1 MDALSAFLKL
11 KGLDSGNTHPVTMPD
26 FVLSYEDK
34 DITADIAPYLIS
46 FSYTDYLEGQ
56 SDELQVDFEDTDG
69 RWLSNWYPE
78 QGDALSLS
86 LGDQFTG
93 LVSLGKFEIAEI
105 EYNRPPS
112 TVSLKA
118 LSTGITKSNRTL
130 RGKAYEN
137 TTLAAIVR
145 QIAGR
150 LKLEITGTVK
160 DIPIKRVTQ
169 YQERD
174 VEFLARL
181 AKEYGHSFKIVG
193 KKLVF
198 TDNDALKQRPAVA
211 VLKPEDIIRVR
222 LRDLIKGVPS
232 KVDVKGYDPK
242 NKKTVS
248 ASRKSKPKR
257 GKAKHGSTGDT
268 LRIVPNKGESTAQ
281 LNARADAKLADAQ
294 DDQCAGTVTL
304 VGNALLA
311 AGQMVRLKGFGKFSG
326 KYLVK
331 QSRHDFS
338 RSSGYT
344 TEIEIKMTE
353 YVSEEEQGSAN
364 P

>member
-1 MDALSAFLKL
+1 M
-11 KGLDSGNTHPVTMPD
+11 
-26 FVLSYEDK
+26 
-34 DITADIAPYLIS
+34 
-46 FSYTDYLEGQ
+46 
-56 SDELQVDFEDTDG
+56 
-69 RWLSNWYPE
+69 
-78 QGDALSLS
+78 SLS

-93 LVSLGKFEIAEI
+93 LVSVGKFEIAEI

-112 TVSLKA
+112 RVSLKA

-174 VEFLARL
+174 VEFLTRL

-222 LRDLIKGVPS
+222 P
-232 KVDVKGYDPK
+232 
-242 NKKTVS
+242 
-248 ASRKSKPKR
+248 
-257 GKAKHGSTGDT
+257 
-268 LRIVPNKGESTAQ
+268 
-281 LNARADAKLADAQ
+281 ARFD
-294 DDQCAGTVTL
+294 
-304 VGNALLA
+304 
-311 AGQMVRLKGFGKFSG
+311 
-326 KYLVK
+326 
-331 QSRHDFS
+331 
-338 RSSGYT
+338 
-344 TEIEIKMTE
+344 
-353 YVSEEEQGSAN
+353 
-364 P
+364 

>member
-11 KGLDSGNTHPVTMPD
+11 KGLDSGNIHPVTMPD
-26 FVLSYEDK
+26 FALGYEDK
-34 DITADIAPYLIS
+34 DITADVAPYLIA
-46 FSYTDYLEGQ
+46 FTYTDYLEGQ
-56 SDELQVDFEDTDG
+56 SDELEVEFEDTDG
-69 RWLSNWYPE
+69 RWLRSWYPE

-93 LVSLGKFEIAEI
+93 LVSFGKFEIAEI
-105 EYNRPPS
+105 EYNQPPS
-112 TVSLKA
+112 TVALKA

-145 QIAGR
+145 QVAGR

-160 DIPIKRVTQ
+160 NIPIKRVTQ

-211 VLKPEDIIRVR
+211 VLNPEDIISLR

-257 GKAKHGSTGDT
+257 GKAKHGGSTGDT
-268 LRIVPNKGESTAQ
+268 LRIVPNKGESAAQ

-304 VGNALLA
+304 FGNALLV
-311 AGQMVRLKGFGKFSG
+311 AGQTVQLKGFGKFSG

-338 RSSGYT
+338 RSGGYT
-344 TEIEIKMTE
+344 TEIDIKMTE
-353 YVSEEEQGSAN
+353 YVSDEE
-364 P
+364 

>member
-1 MDALSAFLKL
+1 M
-11 KGLDSGNTHPVTMPD
+11 
-26 FVLSYEDK
+26 
-34 DITADIAPYLIS
+34 
-46 FSYTDYLEGQ
+46 
-56 SDELQVDFEDTDG
+56 
-69 RWLSNWYPE
+69 
-78 QGDALSLS
+78 
-86 LGDQFTG
+86 
-93 LVSLGKFEIAEI
+93 
-105 EYNRPPS
+105 
-112 TVSLKA
+112 
-118 LSTGITKSNRTL
+118 
-130 RGKAYEN
+130 
-137 TTLAAIVR
+137 
-145 QIAGR
+145 
-150 LKLEITGTVK
+150 EITGTVK

>member
-11 KGLDSGNTHPVTMPD
+11 KGLDGGNTHPATMPD

-34 DITADIAPYLIS
+34 DITADVAPYLIS

-93 LVSLGKFEIAEI
+93 PVSFGKFEIAEI

-150 LKLEITGTVK
+150 LKLEITGPVK

-311 AGQMVRLKGFGKFSG
+311 AGQTVRLKGFGKFSG

-338 RSSGYT
+338 RSGGYT